1 MDKPRETL
9 NELLRKVIPVIEGPT
24 SAEKIDI
31 LRRIRQ
37 AEVEKEKRNR

>member
-1 MDKPRETL
+1 MDKPKETL
-9 NELLRKVIPVIEGPT
+9 SELLRKAIPVIEGPT

-37 AEVEKEKRNR
+37 AEVEKERRSR